1 MCHDRPPIAAVIIRF
16 QHAPAAPGQGIS
28 CGGQF
33 REQFAQLP
41 EHFDRDELGSSIA
54 PRWDG
59 SIPHPAGDP
68 HGKALDWG
76 VSGFL

>member
-1 MCHDRPPIAAVIIRF
+1 MITPIAAVIVRF
-16 QHAPAAPGQGIS
+16 HHAPAAPSHGTLG
-28 CGGQF
+28 GGQF

-41 EHFDRDELGSSIA
+41 EHFDRAELGASIA
-54 PRWDG
+54 PRRDG